1 MFKFLPIMSAPASP
15 NPTRINP
22 AILDIVRI
30 RSVVSIPS
38 SFCLL
43 LLLSPALRDKS
54 FPSGF
59 SLISR
64 TSCIICSMGT
74 ITRLCTSFV
83 KETMPSPNKM
93 ITKLVSK
100 MPRMASSRTRPVIS
114 NTDVIECMKVASL
127 TVMTSIASIRS
138 SCILDLPSG
147 TIVSFTKPS
156 LRLKP
161 EYVISM
167 QSVLSTKRDSTNSQF
182 SSSLLSSPSKR
193 SILFSNTVVMA
204 NLFRYATSSV

>member
-1 MFKFLPIMSAPASP
+1 MSAPASP
-15 NPTRINP
+15 NPTRIKP

-30 RSVVSIPS
+30 SSVVSIPS

-43 LLLSPALRDKS
+43 LSTARSDKS

-83 KETMPSPNKM
+83 KETIPSPNKNM
-93 ITKLVSK
+93 TKLVSK
-100 MPRMASSRTRPVIS
+100 MAKIASSRTRPVIS
-114 NTDVIECMKVASL
+114 KTDVIEYVKLASL
-127 TVMTSIASIRS
+127 TVMTSIASILS

-156 LRLKP
+156 LNP
-161 EYVISM
+161 EYAISM
-167 QSVLSTKRDSTNSQF
+167 QSVLSTKSDSANSQF
-182 SSSLLSSPSKR
+182 STSLLSIPSMS
-193 SILFSNTVVMA
+193 SIRFSNTVVMA
-204 NLFRYATSSV
+204 NLFRYATSSG